1 MDFLNGAKLEKVEL
15 EELYQKCQ
23 MFDESELRRKDPE
36 YDAVLNR
43 YLDRVAK
50 LGAELTEEQ
59 VGQLYAC
66 VEDAQ
71 ECMSFEVMH
80 FLRQGFLLGL
90 SAQLG
95 TVIRDLPIQADLKR
109 HDKTA
114 GA

>member
-1 MDFLNGAKLEKVEL
+1 MDLTKEDRMQTVDL

-23 MFDESELRRKDPE
+23 PFDESALRMENTE
-36 YDAVLNR
+36 YDAVLRR
-43 YLDRVAK
+43 YLTGVAK
-50 LGAELTEEQ
+50 LGAQLTEVQ
-59 VGQLYAC
+59 VAQLYAC

-95 TVIRDLPIQADLKR
+95 TLIQNLSPQTHLK
-109 HDKTA
+109 
-114 GA
+114 